1 MDKEYTL
8 KIIGEANLPEP
19 LENEK
24 DYLISVHGSVVSK
37 TEKPKWTGKMEE
49 IFKFKV
55 LTAEVLMDR
64 GRTIKTIDKTRQSQK
79 IRRMID
85 NWRKDNYSE
94 IPEEEF
100 YVSFTN
106 KILVNFEEIARLL
119 EKLK

>member
-64 GRTIKTIDKTRQSQK
+64 GRTIKTIPTNDVRPLCLLTRSPH
-79 IRRMID
+79 
-85 NWRKDNYSE
+85 NLFN
-94 IPEEEF
+94 
-100 YVSFTN
+100 
-106 KILVNFEEIARLL
+106 
-119 EKLK
+119 